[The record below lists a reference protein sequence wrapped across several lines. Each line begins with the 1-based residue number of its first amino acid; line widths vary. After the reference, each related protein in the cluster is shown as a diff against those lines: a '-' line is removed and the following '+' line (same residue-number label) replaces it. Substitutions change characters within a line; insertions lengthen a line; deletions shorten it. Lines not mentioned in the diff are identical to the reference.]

1 MDPVHIIAV
10 EIKKIEHS
18 WVAALDLLAEEA
30 NSPAAASTV
39 SAHRVP
45 LHGYTARLGIIEI
58 ESVIVNAEAGALYRK
73 PLACSVP
80 FVAN

>member
-45 LHGYTARLGIIEI
+45 LHG
-58 ESVIVNAEAGALYRK
+58 
-73 PLACSVP
+73 
-80 FVAN
+80 